1 MPTLPINEAALR
13 EAMRD
18 RRYWQPGHPEREGYG
33 AWVTEGWQ
41 ALGAAPDQGADTVVH
56 VRAYERRGPDGDV
69 IQVQAH
75 TRGASPRAWENQPN
89 PEWRAQIA
97 REESNREGGDF
108 GYGSVGRGSRPA
120 LGRYQMKPEGLAG
133 AGWKNDEN
141 QWTARAR
148 AAGVAS
154 DAAFLAN
161 PAAQEAAFNDYL
173 RNNEQQLR
181 TNGSWARIGSA
192 VEGMRDGPVPIAASG
207 LAAAAHREGPATV
220 RRYLAHR
227 DQRLPIPPSVE
238 GQRSDLSRFNQLE
251 ARLRTYATLPY
262 SAMTPR

>member
-89 PEWRAQIA
+89 PEWRQMIA
-97 REESNREGGDF
+97 EREVRGIAENF
-108 GYGSVGRGSRPA
+108 GYGARNPGSSA
-120 LGRYQMKPEGLAG
+120 MGRYQVLNAPLQEAR
-133 AGWKNDEN
+133 WKDGNGN
-141 QWTARAR
+141 WTERAR
-148 AAGVAS
+148 AAGINT
-154 DAAFLAN
+154 DEDFLAN
-161 PAAQEAAFNDYL
+161 PAAQEAAFNDVL
-173 RNNEQQLR
+173 RDYERQLR
-181 TNGSWARIGSA
+181 ANGAMSSAGRRITGISGN
-192 VEGMRDGPVPIAASG
+192 VITVTEGG
-207 LAAAAHREGPATV
+207 LVAAAHRSGARAVANYLRSRTAGQQPSAADRATFAQIETRIREFSAV
-220 RRYLAHR
+220 PYR
-227 DQRLPIPPSVE
+227 SVT
-238 GQRSDLSRFNQLE
+238 GR
-251 ARLRTYATLPY
+251 
-262 SAMTPR
+262 

>member
-18 RRYWQPGHPEREGYG
+18 RRYWQPGHPERERYG

-41 ALGAAPDQGADTVVH
+41 ALVAARDQGADTVVH

-75 TRGASPRAWENQPN
+75 TRGAPPRAWEDQPN

-97 REESNREGGDF
+97 REESDRDGGDH
-108 GYGSVGRGSRPA
+108 GYGLRGRTNPDA
-120 LGRYQMKPEGLAG
+120 LGRYQMTPVALRA
-133 AGWKNDEN
+133 ARWRDSQNR
-141 QWTARAR
+141 WSARAR

-154 DAAFLAN
+154 DADFLAN
-161 PAAQEAAFNDYL
+161 PSAQEAALNDYL
-173 RNNEQQLR
+173 RDNESQMRAL
-181 TNGSWARIGSA
+181 GVWSRIGGS
-192 VEGMRDGPVPIAASG
+192 VEGMRDGPVPITASG
-207 LAAAAHREGPATV
+207 LAAAAHREGPETV

-227 DQRLPIPPSVE
+227 DQRLPVPPSVT
-238 GQRSDLSRFNQLE
+238 GRGDLSKFNQVE
-251 ARLRTYATLPY
+251 ARLRNFAATPFGGGL
-262 SAMTPR
+262 SR